1 MEPFAVMTYPFPPI
15 PERIQWHEGML
26 LAPQH
31 FQQTQAR
38 TDALASW
45 HALAA
50 APLAWGIR
58 HIEIDPGL
66 LANGLLRI
74 LALDAIM
81 PDGTAVWHDAN
92 RADHG
97 PLELNLSE
105 QAEALELAP
114 QDIWLTL
121 PRSRIMH
128 NPGAPSRFTSIAMP
142 PVEDEVSQ
150 AVEAD
155 LPRLRPTL
163 GLTAGDMP
171 ASLWHHLRLGSV
183 QKDNK
188 QIRLTSEMPPLMLL
202 PRQHPLWARSWQLAT
217 ELRSKAAFVARQM
230 QVPSSRTEDR
240 LTTLEQRDRL
250 RNLLQ
255 GLAPLEAVLQ
265 THPLHPH
272 ALYLVLCGLLGPLAM
287 LRPGALS
294 LLPPAYDQSRPSAA
308 FGPLL
313 DTLEEALAEISQDH
327 LLHLFEFE
335 NGNFTLDLQA
345 GWATTRLVVG
355 LRGKPEK
362 DLTTWMEGSIIG
374 AQSAWASLRE
384 RRVLG
389 ASRERIEA
397 APELGV
403 RASSGYTLFA
413 IDTPVALLSTGQKLV
428 ISNSNETYAALKP
441 QELVLFVKGQ
451 AL

>member
-1 MEPFAVMTYPFPPI
+1 MTYTFPPI

-50 APLAWGIR
+50 APLAWGVR
-58 HIEIDPGL
+58 HLEIDTGL
-66 LANGLLRI
+66 LANGLLRV
-74 LALDAIM
+74 LALDAVLA
-81 PDGTAVWHDAN
+81 DGTGVWHDASC
-92 RADHG
+92 AEHG
-97 PLELNLSE
+97 VLELDLAAH
-105 QAEALELAP
+105 AEALELAA
-114 QDIWLTL
+114 QDVWLTL
-121 PRSRIMH
+121 PRARVMY
-128 NPGAPSRFTSIAMP
+128 NPGAPSRFASVAMP
-142 PVEDEVSQ
+142 PVQDEVSQ
-150 AVEAD
+150 ALDAD

-163 GLTAGDMP
+163 GLKAGAQP
-171 ASLWHHLRLGSV
+171 PSLWLHLRLGSV

-188 QIRLTSEMPPLMLL
+188 QIRLSTEIPPLMLL
-202 PRQHPLWARSWQLAT
+202 ARSHPLWARSWQLAN

-240 LTTLEQRDRL
+240 LTFIEQKDRL
-250 RNLLQ
+250 RSLLQ

-265 THPLHPH
+265 TQPLHPY
-272 ALYLVLCGLLGPLAM
+272 ALYLVLCGLLGPLAL

-294 LLPPAYDQSRPSAA
+294 LLPPAYEQARPGAA

-313 DTLEEALAEISQDH
+313 DALEEAVAEISQDH
-327 LLHLFEFE
+327 LLHLFEQE
-335 NGNFTLDLQA
+335 GGNFTLDLLPE
-345 GWATTRLVVG
+345 WTTPRLVVG
-355 LRGKPEK
+355 LRGKPDK
-362 DLTTWMEGSIIG
+362 DLTAWMEGAVIG

-389 ASRERIEA
+389 AARQRIEA
-397 APELGV
+397 APEMGLS
-403 RASSGYTLFA
+403 ASSGYTLFA
-413 IDTPVALLSTGQKLV
+413 IETPEALMQDGQQLMV
-428 ISNSNETYAALKP
+428 TNNNESYAPMRP

-451 AL
+451 TV

>member
-1 MEPFAVMTYPFPPI
+1 MTHSFPPI

-31 FQQTQAR
+31 FQQNQAR

-58 HIEIDPGL
+58 HFEIDTGL
-66 LANGLLRI
+66 LANGLLRV
-74 LALDAIM
+74 LALDAVLA
-81 PDGTAVWHDAN
+81 DGTAVWHDAN
-92 RADHG
+92 CAEHG
-97 PLELNLSE
+97 VLELDLTD

-121 PRSRIMH
+121 ARARVMN
-128 NPGAPSRFTSIAMP
+128 NPSEPSRFTSLAMP
-142 PVEDEVSQ
+142 PIEDEVSQ
-150 AVEAD
+150 AMPAD
-155 LPRLRPTL
+155 LPRMRPNL
-163 GLTAGDMP
+163 GLRAGAQP
-171 ASLWHHLRLGSV
+171 PSLWQHLRLGSV

-188 QIRLTSEMPPLMLL
+188 QIRLTAELPPLMQLT
-202 PRQHPLWARSWQLAT
+202 RAHPLWARCWQLAND
-217 ELRSKAAFVARQM
+217 LRGKAAFVARQM

-240 LTTLEQRDRL
+240 LTTLEQKDRL
-250 RNLLQ
+250 RSLLQ

-265 THPLHPH
+265 TQPLHPYAVYL
-272 ALYLVLCGLLGPLAM
+272 ALCDLLGPLAL

-294 LLPPAYDQSRPSAA
+294 LLPPAYDQARPGAA
-308 FGPLL
+308 FDTLL
-313 DTLEEALAEISQDH
+313 ETLEEAVAEISQDH
-327 LLHLFEFE
+327 LLQLFEFE
-335 NGNFTLDLQA
+335 DGNFTLDLQTE
-345 GWATTRLVVG
+345 WATPRLVLG

-362 DLTTWMEGSIIG
+362 DLVAWMESAVIG
-374 AQSAWASLRE
+374 AQSAWSSLRE

-389 ASRERIEA
+389 AARQRIDA
-397 APELGV
+397 APELGL

-413 IDTPVALLSTGQKLV
+413 IETPDALLQPGQQLV
-428 ISNSNETYAALKP
+428 VSNNNETYTPLRP

-451 AL
+451 AA

>member
-1 MEPFAVMTYPFPPI
+1 MTYFFPPV

-38 TDALASW
+38 TDALAGW

-58 HIEIDPGL
+58 HLEIDTGL
-66 LANGLLRI
+66 LANGLLRV
-74 LALDAIM
+74 LALDAVLA
-81 PDGTAVWHDAN
+81 DGTAVWHDASC
-92 RADHG
+92 AEHG
-97 PLELNLSE
+97 VLELDLTDH
-105 QAEALELAP
+105 AEALELAP
-114 QDIWLTL
+114 KDIWLTL
-121 PRSRIMH
+121 PRARVMH
-128 NPGAPSRFTSIAMP
+128 NPGAPSRFTSVAMP
-142 PVEDEVSQ
+142 PVQDEVSQ
-150 AVEAD
+150 ALDAD

-163 GLTAGDMP
+163 GLTAGVQP
-171 ASLWHHLRLGSV
+171 PSLWQHLRLGSV

-188 QIRLTSEMPPLMLL
+188 QIRLSADLPPLMLL
-202 PRQHPLWARSWQLAT
+202 ARTHPLWVRSWQLAT

-240 LTTLEQRDRL
+240 LTTLEQKDRL
-250 RNLLQ
+250 HSLLQ

-265 THPLHPH
+265 TQPLHPH
-272 ALYLVLCGLLGPLAM
+272 ALYLVLCSLLGPLAL

-294 LLPPAYDQSRPSAA
+294 LMPPAYEQARPGAA

-313 DTLEEALAEISQDH
+313 DTLEDAVADISQDH
-327 LLHLFEFE
+327 LLHLFELE
-335 NGNFTLDLQA
+335 GGNFTLKLLPE
-345 GWATTRLVVG
+345 WVTPRMVVG
-355 LRGKPEK
+355 LRGKPDK
-362 DLTTWMEGSIIG
+362 DLVAWMEGAVIG

-389 ASRERIEA
+389 AARQRIETV
-397 APELGV
+397 PELGL

-413 IDTPVALLSTGQKLV
+413 IETPEVLMQDGQQLVVSNNNESNVLLR
-428 ISNSNETYAALKP
+428 P
-441 QELVLFVKGQ
+441 QEIVLFVKGH
-451 AL
+451 AA

>member
-1 MEPFAVMTYPFPPI
+1 MTHSFPFI

-31 FQQTQAR
+31 FQQIQAR
-38 TDALASW
+38 TDALTSW

-50 APLAWGIR
+50 APLAWGVR
-58 HIEIDPGL
+58 HLEIDPGL

-74 LALDAIM
+74 LALDAVM
-81 PDGTAVWHDAN
+81 ADGTAVWHDASC
-92 RADHG
+92 ADHG
-97 PLELNLSE
+97 TLELDLSE
-105 QAEALELAP
+105 RAQALELTP

-128 NPGAPSRFTSIAMP
+128 NPGAPSRFTSISMP

-155 LPRLRPTL
+155 LPRIRPTL
-163 GLTAGDMP
+163 GLAVGAMP
-171 ASLWHHLRLGSV
+171 AALWQNLRLGSAL
-183 QKDNK
+183 KDNK
-188 QIRLTSEMPPLMLL
+188 QIRLSSDLPPLMLL
-202 PRQHPLWARSWQLAT
+202 ARSHPLWVRSWQLAT

-240 LTTLEQRDRL
+240 LTTLEQRERL
-250 RNLLQ
+250 RSLLQ

-265 THPLHPH
+265 TQPLHPH
-272 ALYLVLCGLLGPLAM
+272 ALYLVLCSLLGPLAM

-294 LLPPAYDQSRPSAA
+294 LLPPAFDQARPSNA

-313 DTLEEALAEISQDH
+313 DTLEEAIAEISQDH
-327 LLHLFEFE
+327 LLHLFEFVE
-335 NGNFTLDLQA
+335 GNFTLDLQPD
-345 GWATTRLVVG
+345 WATPRLVIG

-362 DLTTWMEGSIIG
+362 DLTDWMESAVIG

-389 ASRERIEA
+389 APRQRIEA

-403 RASSGYTLFA
+403 RTSSGYTLFA
-413 IDTPVALLSTGQKLV
+413 VETPDVLMNASQKLV
-428 ISNSNETYAALKP
+428 VSNNNKTYAPLRP

-451 AL
+451 AA

>member
-1 MEPFAVMTYPFPPI
+1 MTYSFPPI
-15 PERIQWHEGML
+15 SERIQWHEGML

-38 TDALASW
+38 TDALVSW
-45 HALAA
+45 HGLAA
-50 APLAWGIR
+50 TPLAWGVR
-58 HIEIDPGL
+58 HMEIDPGL
-66 LANGLLRI
+66 LANGLLRVI
-74 LALDAIM
+74 ALDAVM
-81 PDGTAVWHDAN
+81 SDGTAVWHDAS

-97 PLELNLSE
+97 SLELDLGE
-105 QAEALELAP
+105 HAQALELMP

-121 PRSRIMH
+121 PRSRTMH
-128 NPGAPSRFTSIAMP
+128 NPGAPSRFTSVSLQ

-155 LPRLRPTL
+155 IPRLRVNL
-163 GLTAGDMP
+163 GLTAGAMP
-171 ASLWHHLRLGSV
+171 SSLWQSLRLGSV

-188 QIRLTSEMPPLMLL
+188 QIRLSADLPPLMLL
-202 PRQHPLWARSWQLAT
+202 PRSHPLWVRSWQLAT

-240 LTTLEQRDRL
+240 LTTLEQRERL
-250 RNLLQ
+250 RSLMQ
-255 GLAPLEAVLQ
+255 GLAPLEAILQ
-265 THPLHPH
+265 TQPLHPY

-294 LLPPAYDQSRPSAA
+294 LLPPAYEQARPNVA
-308 FGPLL
+308 FEQLL
-313 DTLEEALAEISQDH
+313 DTLEEALSEISQEH
-327 LLHLFEFE
+327 VLHLFEFVE
-335 NGNFTLDLQA
+335 GNFALDLQPD
-345 GWATTRLVVG
+345 WVTPRLVIG
-355 LRGKPEK
+355 ARGKPERE
-362 DLTTWMEGSIIG
+362 LTDWMEGAVIG
-374 AQSAWASLRE
+374 AQSAWASMRE

-389 ASRERIEA
+389 AARRRIEA

-413 IDTPVALLSTGQKLV
+413 IETPEILISAGQKLLV
-428 ISNSNETYAALKP
+428 SNNNGTSASLRP

-451 AL
+451 AA